1 MNRRTLLGAASWL
14 GAAAVAVLVGL
25 AAISIIGAGLTST
38 TARPLSE
45 ADVARRLDAVPTASA
60 PASAPAS
67 PSAEASLGTPRA
79 ATRTFSTR
87 GGTVVARCEEEGG
100 PEIVS
105 MSPRPGFELHDQ
117 DDDEGEFRS
126 TSDNHD
132 RVKFRVTCAGDQP
145 QLTTRGDDD

>member
-25 AAISIIGAGLTST
+25 AAISIIGAGLTSSP
-38 TARPLSE
+38 APPLSA
-45 ADVARRLDAVPTASA
+45 ADVARQLEALPAPETSA
-60 PASAPAS
+60 T
-67 PSAEASLGTPRA
+67 ASLGPAKTA
-79 ATRTFSTR
+79 NRTFSTR
-87 GGTVVARCEEEGG
+87 GGTVVARCDAEGG

-105 MSPRPGFELHDQ
+105 MSPRPGFELHDR

-132 RVKFRVTCAGDQP
+132 RVKFRVSCAGDRP
-145 QLTTRGDDD
+145 QLATRSDDDD